1 MKSIK
6 KLISVML
13 TMLLLVNLIPTSVIT
28 VSADTQ
34 VLANNG
40 DYTCSIYTG
49 IDGNEY
55 LSIIKYNG
63 SNVTELTIPSTVNVN
78 GKYYD
83 VYDIGDGSNPIATNL
98 KILRISEGIQVINAY
113 AFYECSGLYEIYFP
127 QSLTSIGARAFEKCK
142 DLELVHILS
151 NMNIANN
158 AFYECDNVIF
168 DAKDTDSPKVAAFAE
183 RNGINII
190 SYSDS
195 NFYTYNNILI
205 KYIGA
210 SASVPDFSTLDG
222 KIIDTVSRNAFR
234 GSNIMQVTIPDSV
247 TTIKDYAF
255 ADCKYLKTIE
265 LKETIKTLGDN
276 VFSGCDALV
285 ILGEKGTYNSA
296 NEYIPTTAE
305 AYAIRNSIS
314 FATEKNTSFCIYD
327 STSTDNTNTATLV
340 KYIGTSTVVPDF
352 SKVNNKTITV
362 IGRNAFKGTG
372 ITSLV
377 IPSSVTQIEAY
388 AFEGCSGMQS
398 ITIPDT
404 VEYMDQNAF
413 YGCDGLVIIG
423 SEGSEA
429 QRFASD
435 NGFMF
440 ATSKTNDYYYYVELI
455 KDEKP
460 DGTEYVKDRT
470 VTLIKYI
477 GTQTSGD
484 ITLPSSISGY
494 RVAKAENNLF
504 NGASGFSSIT
514 IPYSI
519 VNIGDYAFNNCF
531 NVKINIQGELLSV
544 GKSAFNNCNMIND
557 TVVFADG
564 ATVAEKAFYDC
575 TSLKTVIM
583 PNTSSIGSSVF
594 SGCTSMEAY
603 YYTLNYDE
611 GTAAINR
618 YEKASDRSYTQ
629 VPDIICDHVVTVIGS
644 NAFYKLPL
652 TKVVLPESVEIIGS
666 YAFNGCSELTEIT
679 IPLSITQIDKYAFSG
694 CVGLKS
700 LYISNSLTTIG
711 EKVFSGCNNLVILG
725 IANSLIHQ
733 YAVSSGIIF
742 ATSMTSDYYYYVDE
756 NKKVTLV
763 KYIGST
769 SADAIL
775 LPAIIGT
782 YKVTGIGD
790 NLFKGYS
797 ELTAINIPQDI
808 DTIGAY
814 AFYNCTNADISY
826 NGTISSVGKYA
837 FYNCKKLSG
846 TIVFNTSAKQIPER
860 AFEECTDITTII
872 LPSSTSVVSSAFS
885 GCTNS
890 EKYYY
895 TIDSNSAI
903 INKFEQ
909 SSRAATQ
916 IPSQICGKNVTEISS
931 NVFNKKTSLTNI
943 DIPDTIEKI
952 GDGAFA
958 YCTGLTYIN
967 IPESLKVIGINAF
980 YNCYNAQF
988 SITNP
993 IESLGERVFYNCRG
1007 LSGEITLAN
1016 GADCVPA
1023 NAFYGCSKL
1032 TSVKLPSTV
1041 ITIGESAFANCIGLK
1056 DVVLPDSVSEIGA
1069 SAFNGCASLTD
1080 ITIPKNMKKIS
1091 DYVFAN
1097 CSGLTEIN
1105 LHSGITEIATYAF
1118 NNCANLKSVELPK
1131 GISIVDIGTFAGCLR
1146 LERFVVNQP
1155 VITIRRDA
1163 FTNCPSLTIYGT
1175 EGGDAQTYANTYY
1188 IPFIPIVSYATIQ
1201 AALTSGTELTP
1212 QQIDEY
1218 DRNGD
1223 SEVNLLDAY
1232 LLYIAS

>member
-13 TMLLLVNLIPTSVIT
+13 TVLLLVNLIPASVIT
-28 VSADTQ
+28 VSADSQ

-63 SNVTELTIPSTVNVN
+63 SNVTQLTIPSTVNVN
-78 GKYYD
+78 GESYD

-98 KILRISEGIQVINAY
+98 KTVRISEGIQVINAY
-113 AFYECSGLYEIYFP
+113 AFYECSGLYEVYLP
-127 QSLTSIGARAFEKCK
+127 QSLTAIGARAFENCK

-151 NMNIANN
+151 NINISNN

-168 DAKDTDSPKVAAFAE
+168 DAKDTDLPRVAAFAE
-183 RNGINII
+183 RNGISII

-195 NFYTYNNILI
+195 NFYAYNNILI

-210 SASVPDFSTLDG
+210 SASVPSFSTLDG
-222 KIIDTVSRNAFR
+222 KIIDTISRNAFK
-234 GSNIMQVTIPDSV
+234 GTDITQVTIPDSV

-265 LKETIKTLGDN
+265 LKETVKTFGDG

-296 NEYIPTTAE
+296 NEYIPTAPE

-327 STSTDNTNTATLV
+327 STSTDSTNTATLV

-352 SKVNNKTITV
+352 SRVNNKTITV

-372 ITSLV
+372 ITSLT
-377 IPSSVTQIEAY
+377 IPSSVTKIEAY
-388 AFEGCSGMQS
+388 AFDGCTGMQS

-404 VEYMDQNAF
+404 VEYIDQNAF
-413 YGCDGLVIIG
+413 YGCNDLVIIG
-423 SEGSEA
+423 SEDSEA
-429 QRFASD
+429 QRFATD
-435 NGFMF
+435 NGYMF

-455 KDEKP
+455 KDINS
-460 DGTEYVKDRT
+460 DGTEYIKDRT
-470 VTLIKYI
+470 LTLIKYI
-477 GTQTSGD
+477 GSQTSGN

-494 RVAKAENNLF
+494 RVAKAGNNLF

-519 VNIGDYAFNNCF
+519 VNIGDYAFNNCI
-531 NVKINIQGELLSV
+531 NVKINIQGELLNI
-544 GKSAFNNCNMIND
+544 GKCAFNNCNRIND
-557 TVVFADG
+557 TVIFADG
-564 ATVAEKAFYDC
+564 ATVAEKSFYEC
-575 TSLKTVIM
+575 TSLKTIIM
-583 PNTSSIGSSVF
+583 PNTTSIGSSVF
-594 SGCTSMEAY
+594 YGCTSMEAY

-611 GTAAINR
+611 GTATINR

-629 VPDIICDHVVTVIGS
+629 VPDIICDHIVTVIGN

-652 TKVVLPESVEIIGS
+652 TKVVLPEFIEIIGS

-679 IPLSITQIDKYAFSG
+679 IPLSVTQIDKYAFSG
-694 CVGLKS
+694 CTGLKS

-711 EKVFSGCNNLVILG
+711 EKVFSGCNDLVILG
-725 IANSLIHQ
+725 VANSPIHQ
-733 YAVSSGIIF
+733 YAISAGIIF
-742 ATSMTSDYYYYVDE
+742 ATSMSGDYYYYVGE
-756 NKKVTLV
+756 NNTATLV
-763 KYIGST
+763 KYIGNV
-769 SADAIL
+769 SAGAIS

-782 YKVTGIGD
+782 YKVTAIGD
-790 NLFKGYS
+790 NLFKEYS
-797 ELTAINIPQDI
+797 ELTAINIPDSIDI
-808 DTIGAY
+808 IGAY
-814 AFYNCTNADISY
+814 AFYNCTNVDISY
-826 NGTISSVGKYA
+826 SGTISSVGKYA
-837 FYNCKKLSG
+837 FYNCKKFSG
-846 TIVFNTSAKQIPER
+846 TIVFNTNAKQISER
-860 AFEECTDITTII
+860 AFEGCTGLTTVI
-872 LPSSTSVVSSAFS
+872 LPSSVSVVSSAFS

-909 SSRAATQ
+909 SPRATTQ
-916 IPSQICGKNVTEISS
+916 IPTQICGKNVTEISS

-943 DIPDTIEKI
+943 EIPDTIEKI

-958 YCTGLTYIN
+958 YCTGLTYID
-967 IPESLKVIGINAF
+967 IPGSLKNIGINAF

-988 SITNP
+988 NITNP
-993 IESLGERVFYNCRG
+993 IESLGERAFYNCRG
-1007 LSGEITLAN
+1007 LTGEVTFAS
-1016 GADCVPA
+1016 GADRVPA

-1032 TSVKLPSTV
+1032 TSVKLSSTV
-1041 ITIGESAFANCIGLK
+1041 ISICESAFANCISLK
-1056 DVVLPDSVSEIGA
+1056 DIVLPDSIAEIGA
-1069 SAFNGCASLTD
+1069 SAFNGCASLTG

-1091 DYVFAN
+1091 DYTFAN

-1105 LHSGITEIATYAF
+1105 MHSGITEIATYAF
-1118 NNCANLKSVELPK
+1118 NNCTNLKSVELPK

-1146 LERFVVNQP
+1146 LERFVVYQP
-1155 VITIRRDA
+1155 KITIKRDA
-1163 FTNCPSLTIYGT
+1163 FTNCPSLIIYGT

-1188 IPFIPIVSYATIQ
+1188 IPFMPIVSYATIQ
-1201 AALTSGTELTP
+1201 AALTSGAELTP

-1223 SEVNLLDAY
+1223 SQVNLLDAY
-1232 LLYIAS
+1232 LLYIES